1 MEPPAAGRQTWH
13 SLPDRGEALSMA
25 LKATVFKAELQVSDL
40 NHHHYQGYDLTLARH
55 PSETDERMML
65 RLLAFALNA
74 DPQLSFTKG
83 LCADDEPELWRKD
96 LTGAI
101 DLWVDLGQPDPKRL
115 RRACGRA
122 RRVVLYN
129 YGGRGADL
137 WWENHAAALQGLAN
151 LEISALSEAAGKSLA
166 GLAARKMQ
174 LQCTIQDGQI
184 WLGNVHTSLEIE
196 LESRKRLG

>member
-1 MEPPAAGRQTWH
+1 V
-13 SLPDRGEALSMA
+13 A

-40 NHHHYQGYDLTLARH
+40 DRNHYQNYDLILARH

-65 RLLAFALNA
+65 RLLVFALNA

-96 LTGAI
+96 LTGAVEI
-101 DLWVDLGQPDPKRL
+101 WIDLGQPDPKRL
-115 RRACGRA
+115 RRASGRA
-122 RRVVLYN
+122 RRVLLYN

-137 WWENHAAALQGLAN
+137 WWHNHGAALGGLENLEVFALSGDAGKGLA
-151 LEISALSEAAGKSLA
+151 ALV
-166 GLAARKMQ
+166 ARKMQ

-184 WLGNVHTSLEIE
+184 WFGDTDTSLQIE
-196 LESRKRLG
+196 LETRKRLR

>member
-1 MEPPAAGRQTWH
+1 V
-13 SLPDRGEALSMA
+13 A

-40 NHHHYQGYDLTLARH
+40 DRHHYQIYDLTLARH

-96 LTGAI
+96 LTGAVE
-101 DLWVDLGQPDPKRL
+101 LWIDLGQPDPKRL
-115 RRACGRA
+115 RRASGRA
-122 RRVVLYN
+122 RRVLLYN

-137 WWENHAAALQGLAN
+137 WWHNHGEALRGLENLEVFALSADAGNGLAALV
-151 LEISALSEAAGKSLA
+151 
-166 GLAARKMQ
+166 ARKMQ
-174 LQCTIQDGQI
+174 LQCTIQDGQV
-184 WLGNVHTSLEIE
+184 WFSDADASLQIE
-196 LESRKRLG
+196 LETRKRLG

>member
-1 MEPPAAGRQTWH
+1 
-13 SLPDRGEALSMA
+13 MA

-40 NHHHYQGYDLTLARH
+40 DRHHYQRYDLTLARH

-83 LCADDEPELWRKD
+83 LSTDDEPELWRKD
-96 LTGAI
+96 LTGTVE
-101 DLWVDLGQPDPKRL
+101 LWIDLGQPDPKRL

-122 RRVVLYN
+122 RRVLLYN

-137 WWENHAAALQGLAN
+137 WWRNHGEALRGLENLEVFALSADAGKALAALV
-151 LEISALSEAAGKSLA
+151 
-166 GLAARKMQ
+166 ARKMQ
-174 LQCTIQDGQI
+174 LQCTIQESQI
-184 WLGNVHTSLEIE
+184 WFGDADTSLQIE
-196 LESRKRLG
+196 LETRKRLR